1 MIDSAYQKRSSH
13 PNGRSIAVPSPQLFD
28 IPELTVSKAP
38 EADENKE
45 RGNWSNGVEFLLS
58 CLSYAVGLGN
68 VWRFPYLCYRNG
80 GGKSAKS
87 IPSISN

>member
-1 MIDSAYQKRSSH
+1 MLFLQQKSVAMPTPAIEIISDLMVDNKK
-13 PNGRSIAVPSPQLFD
+13 PPLI
-28 IPELTVSKAP
+28 I
-38 EADENKE
+38 DENKE

-80 GGKSAKS
+80 GGEFIYVTYFKCT
-87 IPSISN
+87 